1 MIKNSRYA
9 DLVQNEKNKI
19 MNFRASF
26 CDPFK
31 PDVIEIGTIEK
42 EKIIETFEKIP
53 WNGLLKKME
62 TAEESEIYYS
72 PSLEVENKENKN
84 GILVSFV
91 GIEEWYIF
99 FKRPKMVKKLFG
111 LIEKMNENYTT
122 EIRGQ
127 TEKDAKDCFKALI
140 NNDLNF
146 LEEKIK

>member
-1 MIKNSRYA
+1 
-9 DLVQNEKNKI
+9 
-19 MNFRASF
+19 
-26 CDPFK
+26 
-31 PDVIEIGTIEK
+31 
-42 EKIIETFEKIP
+42 
-53 WNGLLKKME
+53 ME

-84 GILVSFV
+84 GIVVSFV
-91 GIEEWYIF
+91 DIEEWYIF

-127 TEKDAKDCFKALI
+127 TEKDVKDCFKALI